1 MTNIGSLMKQFFLSV
16 LIFVLVSNLK
26 GQFQSKIVNIDLIS
40 EDEKIEISFLF
51 DEIIERDDVSGWID
65 RKNYFTLNLFNVS
78 LNNYEIFNQE
88 FKYPLISVDQVDTY
102 GSVQI
107 IFNA

>member
-1 MTNIGSLMKQFFLSV
+1 MTNIGSLMKQFFLLV
-16 LIFVLVSNLK
+16 LIFILVSNLK

-40 EDEKIEISFLF
+40 EAEKIEISFLF

-78 LNNYEIFNQE
+78 CNIPQIF
-88 FKYPLISVDQVDTY
+88 FLSTSKSFGFLKV
-102 GSVQI
+102 
-107 IFNA
+107 IFFL